1 MPRIQ
6 QGNPQNLSRKRSLRS
21 EMTTAERR
29 LWSRLRAK
37 QFFGLNFRRQ
47 HVGPYIVDF
56 YCSERLTVIEVDG
69 DVHGEELRKRKDEHR
84 EKNLK
89 NPGLHII
96 RYTNDEI
103 LKDLDGVL
111 EDLKMD
117 WACDL
122 PPLAPPYKGGVVGH
136 GRQEK
141 KRFPFVVPMLL
152 SDFDIRIS
160 DFCLRTYWTKV
171 QYTGF

>member
-1 MPRIQ
+1 MPWIQ

-37 QFFGLNFRRQ
+37 QFFGLKFRRQ

-69 DVHGEELRKRKDEHR
+69 DVHGQELRKRKDEHR

-122 PPLAPPYKGGVVGH
+122 PPLAPPIKEGD
-136 GRQEK
+136 RARED
-141 KRFPFVVPMLL
+141 RERTL
-152 SDFDIRIS
+152 SVRSADACFGFRYS
-160 DFCLRTYWTKV
+160 NFCCNPWLTAPSV
-171 QYTGF
+171 ILD